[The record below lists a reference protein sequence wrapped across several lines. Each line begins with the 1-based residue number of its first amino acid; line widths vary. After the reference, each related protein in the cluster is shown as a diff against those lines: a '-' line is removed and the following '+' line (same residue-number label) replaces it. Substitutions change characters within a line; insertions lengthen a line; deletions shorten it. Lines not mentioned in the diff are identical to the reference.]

1 MEDKFTWEESKAFNF
16 GLLSILVFSGL
27 FFFMA
32 FSQHDYKHIDK
43 NFYHVNASFGRTDGL
58 LVGDKV
64 RMAGVDVGR
73 VVDAKLDPNYNA
85 ILKLEIKDGL
95 KIPDDSSASIVSS
108 GLMGS
113 KYIEIEPGGSEEYI
127 PNDGEFS
134 YTQDAMVLEEL
145 LDRIVA
151 IGKAKHKEDAKCM
164 AEQETQNQIMVSN
177 EKSAMQTLAEINP
190 SSNKL
195 NNQTALQTNMGN
207 EADDSQE

>member
-1 MEDKFTWEESKAFNF
+1 MTKAKFCIIYIERQNNKGANAVLEKYSWEESRAFNV
-16 GLLSILVFSGL
+16 GIVAIVVFCGL

-32 FSQHDYKHIDK
+32 FSRHDFKHIDK
-43 NFYHVNASFGRTDGL
+43 KFYHVSASFGRTDGL

-73 VVDAKLDPNYNA
+73 VVDARLGPSYNA
-85 ILKLEIKDGL
+85 VLKLEIKDGL
-95 KIPDDSSASIVSS
+95 KIPDDSSASIVSA

-127 PNDGEFS
+127 PDGGEFS

-151 IGKAKHKEDAKCM
+151 IGKARH
-164 AEQETQNQIMVSN
+164 
-177 EKSAMQTLAEINP
+177 KSAPENTEDEFD
-190 SSNKL
+190 
-195 NNQTALQTNMGN
+195 GF
-207 EADDSQE
+207 

>member
-1 MEDKFTWEESKAFNF
+1 MVKKRRLILQEKFSKEESKAFNF
-16 GLLSILVFSGL
+16 GLFTILVFCGL

-32 FSQHDYKHIDK
+32 FSRHDYKHVDK
-43 NFYHVNASFGRTDGL
+43 HIYHIKATFGRTDGL

-64 RMAGVDVGR
+64 RMAGVDIGR
-73 VVDAKLDPNYNA
+73 VVNAKLEPGFSATLN
-85 ILKLEIKDGL
+85 LEIKEDI

-127 PNDGEFS
+127 LDGGQFS

-151 IGKAKHKEDAKCM
+151 MGKAKRNTLQKTEPALPTEDF
-164 AEQETQNQIMVSN
+164 
-177 EKSAMQTLAEINP
+177 
-190 SSNKL
+190 
-195 NNQTALQTNMGN
+195 
-207 EADDSQE
+207 